1 RRPATRIT
9 AAPSKQQGLIA
20 IERAESPRLFPV
32 SFAARILPVF
42 NFTLRSRLATFPITL
57 LLFFLARE
65 VRSQTVW
72 TNASGDW
79 FSPANWSAD
88 VPNSSI
94 DAQINNGGTA
104 QIGSA
109 GATTANLYL
118 GFTGVDSGNLL
129 VTGSGAIRN
138 SNLLAVGHGGKGIVT
153 VQNGGTL
160 SDAFGNIG
168 KLIDGN
174 GTDMVE

>member
-1 RRPATRIT
+1 M
-9 AAPSKQQGLIA
+9 A
-20 IERAESPRLFPV
+20 IERAESPRLFPL
-32 SFAARILPVF
+32 SFVAPILPVF
-42 NFTLRSRLATFPITL
+42 NFTLRSRLATLPITL

-65 VRSQTVW
+65 VRAQTIW

-138 SNLLAVGHGGKGIVT
+138 SNLLAVGHGGKGTVT

-168 KLIDGN
+168 ASSKSSSTPQRWSG
-174 GTDMVE
+174 